1 MTIGLAEW
9 PKSVWRG
16 AWEVEQ
22 GDDKERPIEVIVP
35 DVPHEGARLAKKLT
49 IKMAESLA
57 DELRANLQDVS
68 VKNKKLHNQIAF
80 TTLDGS
86 LIRVGTKDVR
96 HIARNGEK
104 AMFPLDEG
112 GKKSFI
118 TLEVT
123 STEAARVMESMWR
136 DTEEESRA

>member
-104 AMFPLDEG
+104 ARYPLVDGG

-123 STEAARVMESMWR
+123 STEAARVMESMWGN
-136 DTEEESRA
+136 TEEGRA